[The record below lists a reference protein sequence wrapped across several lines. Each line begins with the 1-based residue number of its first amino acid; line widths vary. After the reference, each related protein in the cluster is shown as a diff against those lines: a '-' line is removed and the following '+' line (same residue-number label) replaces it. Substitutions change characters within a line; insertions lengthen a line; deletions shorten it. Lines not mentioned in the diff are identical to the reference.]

1 LKNKRTLIFSLLIPL
16 LLLAAFSGPILSGL
30 GGFLA
35 PRGAGSAEAVL
46 VEGFQTA
53 QDGMMAAAL
62 SLVREGR
69 AGQLILILHHYP
81 EKERLFAIQEHYPE
95 RLGEELERRGLGKTQ
110 YQVWLVPYND
120 HPITLQEAQT
130 VVPLLA
136 RAGIRRAFLLCEGF
150 HTRRSFLVY
159 QNQGAPLG
167 VRFIPYPYFPS
178 YDQHSWWK
186 HTEGIKEFVAQS
198 LKLGYYWGK
207 GYISFFSLIRE
218 SPAASGRQTWFFS
231 ESRLP
236 FLYAKAYSI
245 PLATPLSNL
254 KL

>member
-81 EKERLFAIQEHYPE
+81 EKERLFAIQENYPE

-136 RAGIRRAFLLCEGF
+136 RAGIRRAFLLCQGF

-159 QNQGAPLG
+159 RSQGDLLG
-167 VRFIPYPYFPS
+167 VRFIPYSYFPS
-178 YDQHSWWK
+178 YDQDTWWK
-186 HTEGIKEFVAQS
+186 HTEGIKEFGAQA
-198 LKLGYYWGK
+198 LKLGYYLGL
-207 GYISFFSLIRE
+207 GYIPVSSLFR
-218 SPAASGRQTWFFS
+218 R
-231 ESRLP
+231 
-236 FLYAKAYSI
+236 
-245 PLATPLSNL
+245 
-254 KL
+254 